1 MLRKMLDKVE
11 PLFHKGGRLE
21 KLYPLY
27 EANDTFLY
35 TPGEVAKGS
44 THVRDAID
52 LKRMMSM
59 VIVALIPC
67 ILMAMYNT
75 GYQAQKLYAAGTA
88 VATSD
93 TLDGRIVVR

>member
-11 PLFHKGGRLE
+11 PLFRPGGRFE

-35 TPGEVAKGS
+35 TPGEVAKGG

-52 LKRMMSM
+52 TK
-59 VIVALIPC
+59 C
-67 ILMAMYNT
+67 N
-75 GYQAQKLYAAGTA
+75 
-88 VATSD
+88 ATM
-93 TLDGRIVVR
+93 RRRAEFQR

>member
-35 TPGEVAKGS
+35 TPGEVTNGS

-52 LKRMMSM
+52 TKRMMTM
-59 VIVALIPC
+59 VIVALLPC
-67 ILMAMYNT
+67 IMMAMYLSLIHISEPT
-75 GYQAQKLYAAGTA
+75 RPY
-88 VATSD
+88 
-93 TLDGRIVVR
+93 